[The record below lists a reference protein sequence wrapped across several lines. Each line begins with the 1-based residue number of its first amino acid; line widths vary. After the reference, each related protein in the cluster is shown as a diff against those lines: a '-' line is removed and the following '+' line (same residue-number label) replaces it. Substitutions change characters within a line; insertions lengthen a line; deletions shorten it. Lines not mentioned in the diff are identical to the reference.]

1 MKKASIKKLVKEI
14 AWFVALI
21 LIAALVEFAIIETFD
36 LHPVLSIKIQGLI
49 GLVILGY
56 GFRMVVRLW
65 KVFNSPSDAVKNK
78 NTE

>member
-65 KVFNSPSDAVKNK
+65 KVFNLPSGTAKNK
-78 NTE
+78 DTE